1 MRNFTI
7 CIPPK
12 ENLGYQVRKYDIDSA
27 CSTNVEKKN
36 AKKLLIGKPEG
47 KGPVERPRHGRV
59 DNFRTDAGETG

>member
-1 MRNFTI
+1 M
-7 CIPPK
+7 
-12 ENLGYQVRKYDIDSA
+12 GYQVRKYDIDSA